1 VKKNAAFLVSFLA
14 IFYTQPVFSEN
25 FQNFSTSDFCKN
37 LTTSPSIQGQKSPN
51 NQSVS
56 KKFALADG
64 NVQFCSY
71 SGEDLTAINQSWASK
86 NHVVAYRA
94 QVQFK
99 DTVELIK
106 AYSRIKSRYSVMF
119 ASVPNAMAVL
129 QKSGNEVERYVL
141 YNARY
146 LCGIQEHTQSNWAD
160 DSVFAH
166 EVGHHLPNH
175 TLEGGSRPYFELQ
188 ADWFS
193 GYILQ
198 RMGAPLDDATIFL
211 SKTIELQSKSSDL
224 KIPKSMTHPLVED
237 RIAAVSE
244 GWTTA
249 CEVDPKCEL
258 IQP

>member
-1 VKKNAAFLVSFLA
+1 VN
-14 IFYTQPVFSEN
+14 PVYSEEYH
-25 FQNFSTSDFCKN
+25 NFSTSEFCKN
-37 LTTSPSIQGQKSPN
+37 LATASANATSKPLFD
-51 NQSVS
+51 QSTG
-56 KKFALADG
+56 KKFTLSNE

-71 SGEDLTAINQSWASK
+71 SGEDLTAINKSWASK
-86 NHVVAYRA
+86 NNVEAFQA

-106 AYSRIKSRYSVMF
+106 AYSRIKSKYNVMF

-129 QKSGNEVERYVL
+129 QKQGNEVERYVL

-198 RMGAPLDDATIFL
+198 RMGAPLDEATIVL
-211 SKTIELQSKSSDL
+211 SKTFEHQIKSKVVLSN
-224 KIPKSMTHPLVED
+224 SMTHPLIED

-249 CEVDPKCEL
+249 CEIDPKCEL
-258 IQP
+258 LQP

>member
-1 VKKNAAFLVSFLA
+1 MRKIAVGFLCIFAITNIQKVSGEELR
-14 IFYTQPVFSEN
+14 
-25 FQNFSTSDFCKN
+25 NFSTSDFCKN
-37 LTTSPSIQGQKSPN
+37 IAASPTVSLE
-51 NQSVS
+51 QSS
-56 KKFALADG
+56 KGKRFALDDESIE
-64 NVQFCSY
+64 FCSY
-71 SGEDLTAINQSWASK
+71 SGEDLSVINQSWASK
-86 NHVVAYRA
+86 NSVVAYQA
-94 QVQFK
+94 QIQFR
-99 DTVELIK
+99 DTVELIR
-106 AYSRIKSRYSVMF
+106 AYSRIKSKYNVMF

-129 QKSGNEVERYVL
+129 QKQGNEVERYVL
-141 YNARY
+141 YNAKY

-175 TLEGGSRPYFELQ
+175 TLIGGSRPYFELQ

-198 RMGAPLDDATIFL
+198 RMGAPLDEATIVL
-211 SKTIELQSKSSDL
+211 SKTIEYQINSKNINAPTSL
-224 KIPKSMTHPLVED
+224 THPLLED

-244 GWTTA
+244 GWATA